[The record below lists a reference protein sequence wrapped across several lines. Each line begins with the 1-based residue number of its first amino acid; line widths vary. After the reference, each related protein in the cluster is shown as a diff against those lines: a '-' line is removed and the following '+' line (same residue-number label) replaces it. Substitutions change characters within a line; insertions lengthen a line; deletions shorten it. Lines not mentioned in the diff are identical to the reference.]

1 MERSAIHLLHK
12 RGKSQRE
19 IARELGYSR
28 VTVARVLTEPVERPP
43 SRRKRRSITDPYH
56 EQIRAWLDDG
66 LTAARML
73 ELARADPDQP
83 YLGGHSV
90 FRAAVQRERQ
100 AQQHATAVADVPV
113 RFEGLPGEYLQV
125 DWGEVRRF
133 PFTRQCPGTRYFLA
147 CRLKYSRWSFVRF
160 TTDMRQETL
169 LRGLVDCF
177 VALGW
182 VPWVLVF
189 DNMKT
194 VTSGRDA
201 QHQPIWT
208 PALLQLAHEFG
219 FHPEACTPG
228 AGNQKGSVES
238 LVKWVKGSFLSG
250 RAFTDDA
257 DLAAQGTEWLDS
269 ANTRPSSATG
279 VAPRE
284 RLAEEAV
291 RGDPLPT
298 TAHDY
303 GFLHP
308 SRVRA
313 DAMVAVLGNQYS
325 VPVTHVGIPATVRVH
340 RERVAI
346 WRDTTCLAEHA
357 RAPDG
362 AHRRIV
368 NPEHFA
374 PLFGRKPRAQVM
386 LYRAALLELGE
397 VAARYV
403 SEVSHRHR
411 ARLRE
416 EILALHALVVE
427 HGAAAVL
434 AAMAQATRV
443 NGYSAAYV
451 TALLATPA
459 SRPPVLPITPLLALP
474 GVPRQHEIDRQLS
487 QYEAYVQRGSAQV
500 REAVDVDAEVEEV
513 PA

>member
-12 RGKSQRE
+12 RGTSQRQ

-28 VTVARVLTEPVERPP
+28 VTVARALTEPFDRPP
-43 SRRKRRSITDPYH
+43 PRRQRRSITDPY
-56 EQIRAWLDDG
+56 RAQMQGWVKDG

-73 ELARADPDQP
+73 ELARADPEHP
-83 YLGGHSV
+83 YTGGHSV
-90 FRAAVQRERQ
+90 FRDAVRRERLTQ
-100 AQQHATAVADVPV
+100 AQATAVAEVPV

-133 PFTRQCPGTRYFLA
+133 PFTQQHPTTRYFLA
-147 CRLKYSRWSFVRF
+147 CRLKYSRWSWVRF
-160 TTDMRQETL
+160 TADMRQETL

-177 VALGW
+177 GALGW

-208 PALLQLAHEFG
+208 PALLQLAQEFR

-250 RAFTDDA
+250 RGFADDA
-257 DLAAQGTEWLDS
+257 DLAVQQAGWLELV
-269 ANTRPSSATG
+269 NTRPSSATG
-279 VAPRE
+279 VPPVD
-284 RLAEEAV
+284 RLPDEAA
-291 RGDPLPT
+291 RGDPLPP

-308 SRVRA
+308 GRVRA
-313 DAMVAVLGNQYS
+313 DALVAVLGNQYS
-325 VPVTHVGIPATVRVH
+325 VPVLHVGAPVTVRVH

-346 WRDTTCLAEHA
+346 WRDTVRLAEHA

-368 NPEHFA
+368 DPEHFA

-397 VAARYV
+397 VAAHYV
-403 SEVSHRHR
+403 SEVSRRQR

-416 EILALHALVVE
+416 EVLALHALVTA
-427 HGAAAVL
+427 HGAPAVL
-434 AAMAQATRV
+434 AAMVQAERV
-443 NGYSAAYV
+443 GGYSAAYV
-451 TALLATPA
+451 AALLVAPDA
-459 SRPPVLPITPLLALP
+459 RAHVLPTPPLLALP
-474 GVPRQHEIDRQLS
+474 GVPPQGEIDRQLS
-487 QYEAYVQRGSAQV
+487 HYEAYVQRSTAV
-500 REAVDVDAEVEEV
+500 RIAEVEEV